1 MRILA
6 VDTSSERGSICI
18 VKNDVIL
25 GEIRLAS
32 SVQHAE
38 RLFRGIE
45 FLLESVPISL
55 QEIDLF
61 VSARGPGSFTGLRVG
76 LAAMKGFAAADGH
89 PGAGIST
96 LDALA
101 WRAGEEFRIENE
113 WISPVIDARRGEVYG
128 ALYRRLDG
136 KLIQER
142 APAAMKP
149 ERWFDSLPNSAIH
162 FCGDGALRYRTLLD
176 RPGWQFCDMDLYL
189 ASTMAKLAATDW
201 KGPLEPLYVRKPEA
215 ETALEARNDRI
226 AGPGPKG

>member
-18 VKNDVIL
+18 CDNEKVL
-25 GEIRLAS
+25 GEIHLAS

-45 FLLESVPISL
+45 FLLESIPLSL
-55 QEIDLF
+55 KEVELF

-76 LAAMKGFAAADGH
+76 LAAMEGFAAAEGR
-89 PGAGIST
+89 PGAGVST

-101 WRAGEEFRIENE
+101 WKAGKEFAIENE

-128 ALYRRLDG
+128 GLYRRAG
-136 KLIQER
+136 GNLIEER
-142 APAAMKP
+142 PPAAMKP
-149 ERWFDSLPNSAIH
+149 ELWLDSLPESTVH
-162 FCGDGALRYRTLLD
+162 FCGDGALRYRALLN

-189 ASTMAKLAATDW
+189 AATMAKLAVTDW

-215 ETALEARNDRI
+215 ETALEARHDRV